1 MLGCCTCCGCDTPTL
16 DSEVG
21 GVEHVK
27 TDATAGI
34 LVTSSP
40 AISRSEDLS
49 AAPRARFEVVLDR
62 QKDTDCMG
70 IDLNA
75 DHDRA
80 LEILSI
86 KDKGLVKSYNDR
98 APQDMKV
105 REGYFITK
113 VNGKA
118 DDVKAMIHEVT
129 NNRRIRLE
137 VAPKVEFVAH
147 VRKDVGGLGVTL
159 HYEDRDRNTF
169 INAYNRNLANGNNK
183 QQAKIQAE
191 SIVAKDQEMTLVVV
205 AVSGGGVQAY
215 NESVDQSLN
224 ILQWD
229 RIKAVN
235 GRRAK
240 PKELLNMIQENDELD
255 LVITRPID

>member
-1 MLGCCTCCGCDTPTL
+1 MAQSSSLCL
-16 DSEVG
+16 SR
-21 GVEHVK
+21 
-27 TDATAGI
+27 AG
-34 LVTSSP
+34 
-40 AISRSEDLS
+40 RSKRPLPES
-49 AAPRARFEVVLDR
+49 WVAYY
-62 QKDTDCMG
+62 
-70 IDLNA
+70 
-75 DHDRA
+75 
-80 LEILSI
+80 
-86 KDKGLVKSYNDR
+86 YNS
-98 APQDMKV
+98 PQDRKV

-118 DDVKAMIHEVT
+118 DDVKAMVHEVT
-129 NNRRIRLE
+129 KMRRIRLE

-147 VRKDVGGLGVTL
+147 VRKGAGGLGVTL

-169 INAYNRNLANGNNK
+169 INAYNRTLADGNNK
-183 QQAKIQAE
+183 QQAKGQAE

-205 AVSGGGVQAY
+205 AVVGGGVQAY